1 MKDLEKSSKQNSFI
15 PDSWESLKIFTR
27 ARIALGRT
35 GVATPLKEVLDFKMC
50 HAHARDAIYSVLELN
65 ELEERLQQFHSS
77 VIIVASQ
84 AGDRSVYLQRP
95 DYGRNLD
102 KSSTNNLKNESSYS
116 VDVSIT
122 IADGL
127 SATAIN
133 NHAVPVLKKLIP
145 LLKQSVL
152 TMAPLVI
159 AQQAR
164 VAIADEI
171 GSLLNA
177 KLSLILIGERPGL
190 SSPDSMGAYITYN
203 PSPGTTDES
212 RNCVS
217 NIRPEGL
224 KYDLAAEKIA
234 KLIKASL
241 QLKLS
246 GIMLKDEGKNL
257 LQ

>member
-1 MKDLEKSSKQNSFI
+1 MKELEKSSKQNSFI
-15 PDSWESLKIFTR
+15 PDSWGSLKVFTN

-35 GVATPLKEVLDFKMC
+35 GIATPVKEVLDFKMC
-50 HAHARDAIYSVLELN
+50 HAHARDAVYSVLELN
-65 ELEERLQQFHSS
+65 ELEQRLQQFQTP
-77 VIIVASQ
+77 VIVVAGQ
-84 AGDRSVYLQRP
+84 AGDRSLYLQRP
-95 DYGRNLD
+95 DYGRKLD
-102 KSSTNNLKNESSYS
+102 KSSYDNLKNENNYS

-122 IADGL
+122 VADGL
-127 SATAIN
+127 SAMAIN
-133 NHAVPVLKKLIP
+133 KHAVPVLKKLIP
-145 LLKQSVL
+145 LLKQSVF
-152 TMAPLVI
+152 TIAPIVV

-164 VAIADEI
+164 VAISDEI
-171 GSLLNA
+171 GSLLDA

-203 PSPGTTDES
+203 PTPGTTDES

-224 KYDLAAEKIA
+224 NYELAAEKIA

-241 QLKLS
+241 QLKFS
-246 GIMLKDEGKNL
+246 GIMLKDDERNL